1 MQHYLSYYYLAVIVL
16 RRKVYEEL
24 LRWKS
29 NHKKCLVVKGQRQVG
44 KSFIIERFG
53 ENEYDDLIRIDF
65 SQDDGLVKLFSDRRV
80 DEMIKAISIYT
91 RKTPVPGKTLLF
103 LDEIQECPQAY
114 SALKSFSLDGR
125 YDVIAS
131 GSLLGIERK
140 GRRKNKEDTEPLIP
154 LGYEEDITM
163 FGLDFEEFLWAM
175 GVEENIIND
184 VRESVRKKEP
194 INDFILERFTRLFRE
209 YMVVGG
215 MPESV
220 QTYVDSN
227 SFSESGRVLDGILNT
242 CIRDINRY
250 NEGIDILKTTE
261 CFESIPGQLA
271 QSNKKFMYSR
281 ISGEGSRRSS
291 DKYMGNLMWIMQA
304 GYGNCCYAL
313 RSPELFLKS
322 NMVKDHFKVYFSDTG
337 MLLRKYGHN
346 AEKAIFQGDLSV
358 NIGALAENVV
368 AECLMKAG
376 IPPYYYSKR
385 RNPGMMEI
393 DFILECEGGVVAVEV
408 KSGKDRDAPSIEKID
423 AFFSIERKIKLE
435 NTNVFVDG
443 DGVEHYPFFAAAF
456 ARDLGFTS

>member
-1 MQHYLSYYYLAVIVL
+1 ML
-16 RRKVYEEL
+16 RRKIYEEL

-29 NHKKCLVVKGQRQVG
+29 DHKKCLVVKGQRQVG

-53 ENEYDDLIRIDF
+53 KDEYDDLIKIDF
-65 SQDDGLVKLFSDRRV
+65 SQDDGLVNLFSDRRV
-80 DEMIKAISIYT
+80 DEMIKAISVYT
-91 RKTPVPGKTLLF
+91 MKTPVPGKTLLF

-140 GRRKNKEDTEPLIP
+140 GRKNGKPKEKDPLIP

-175 GVEENIIND
+175 GVEEKIIGD
-184 VRESVRKKEP
+184 VRESIRRKEP
-194 INDFILERFTRLFRE
+194 ISDFILERFSRLFRE

-227 SFSESGRVLDGILNT
+227 SFNESGKILDGILGT

-250 NEGIDILKTTE
+250 NEGIDVLKTTE

-281 ISGEGSRRSS
+281 ISGGGSRRSS

-313 RSPELFLKS
+313 HSPELLLKS

-376 IPPYYYSKR
+376 IPLYYYSKR

-408 KSGKDRDAPSIEKID
+408 KSGKDREAPSIEKID
-423 AFFSIERKIKLE
+423 GFFVVERKVKLE

-443 DGVEHYPFFAAAF
+443 EGVEHYPFFAVVF
-456 ARDLGFTS
+456 ARDMGFTS